1 MATILV
7 VDDDDAVGA
16 IIQQH
21 LTDSGH
27 RVFVARGTRDALA
40 ALATRPSLDLM
51 IVDLVMPEGQ
61 PDGLTFAHEALARMP
76 EVPVIFLTAYY
87 GFVAR
92 SGPLPGA
99 VMYKPVDLD
108 VLTSEIDGALA
119 R

>member
-16 IIQQH
+16 VIQQH

-51 IVDLVMPEGQ
+51 IVDLVMPVTTEQ
-61 PDGLTFAHEALARMP
+61 VADSPQTHT
-76 EVPVIFLTAYY
+76 TA
-87 GFVAR
+87 
-92 SGPLPGA
+92 
-99 VMYKPVDLD
+99 
-108 VLTSEIDGALA
+108 
-119 R
+119 